1 MDKIH
6 IKDLQIIGFHGAI
19 PEEKVLGQKFVLSF
33 ELDVDLRQA
42 GKNDDLTKTVH
53 YGELAQKVEEEFTKT
68 SYDLIEKAAEEIC
81 EFVLLNYPLV
91 KKVKLLLKKP
101 WAPTRKHV
109 EYVAV
114 EIERKWNK
122 VYIAA
127 GSNLG
132 NKEETLKEAID
143 KIDKRKD
150 CVVTKVSNFYTTDP
164 VGYEDQDQFVN
175 CVFEIDTLQTPSEL
189 MDTLLEV
196 EKDFK
201 RERIIRWGPRTLDLD
216 IIFYDDIISYDEHI
230 LIPHPRAHERQFVM
244 KPMCDINPYYVHPIY
259 RKRVMDI
266 SSELGE
272 LQNIQP
278 LT

>member
-6 IKDLQIIGFHGAI
+6 IKDLEIIGFHGAI

-127 GSNLG
+127 GSNIG
-132 NKEETLKEAID
+132 DKEETLKEAID

-164 VGYEDQDQFVN
+164 VGYEDQDKFVN

-272 LQNIQP
+272 L
-278 LT
+278 

>member
-6 IKDLQIIGFHGAI
+6 IKDLEIIGFHGAI

-53 YGELAQKVEEEFTKT
+53 YGELAQKVEEEFTKI

-132 NKEETLKEAID
+132 DKEETLKEAIY

-216 IIFYDDIISYDEHI
+216 IIFYNDIISYDEHI

-272 LQNIQP
+272 L
-278 LT
+278 

>member
-6 IKDLQIIGFHGAI
+6 IKDLEIIGFHGAI

-132 NKEETLKEAID
+132 DKEETLKEAIY

-175 CVFEIDTLQTPSEL
+175 CVFEINTLQTPSEL

-201 RERIIRWGPRTLDLD
+201 RDRIIRWGPRTLDLD

-272 LQNIQP
+272 L
-278 LT
+278 

>member
-6 IKDLQIIGFHGAI
+6 IKDLEIIGFHGAI

-132 NKEETLKEAID
+132 DKEETLKEALYQ
-143 KIDKRKD
+143 IDKRKD
-150 CVVTKVSNFYTTDP
+150 CVVTKVSNLYTTDP

-216 IIFYDDIISYDEHI
+216 IIFYNDIISYDEHI

-272 LQNIQP
+272 L
-278 LT
+278 

>member
-6 IKDLQIIGFHGAI
+6 IKDLEIIGFHGAI
-19 PEEKVLGQKFVLSF
+19 LEEKVLGQKFVLSF

-132 NKEETLKEAID
+132 DKEETLKEAID

-175 CVFEIDTLQTPSEL
+175 CVFEINTLQTPSEL

-216 IIFYDDIISYDEHI
+216 IIFYNDIISYDEHI

-272 LQNIQP
+272 L
-278 LT
+278 

>member
-1 MDKIH
+1 MDKIY
-6 IKDLQIIGFHGAI
+6 IKDLEIFSFHGVM
-19 PEEKVLGQKFVLSF
+19 PEEKVLGQKFILSF
-33 ELDVDLRQA
+33 ELDIDLRIA
-42 GKNDDLTKTVH
+42 GKTDDLTKTVH

-81 EFVLLNYPLV
+81 EFILLNYPLV

-101 WAPTRKHV
+101 WAPTKKHV

-114 EIERKWNK
+114 EIERKWSK
-122 VYIAA
+122 VYISA
-127 GSNLG
+127 GANLG
-132 NKEETLKEAID
+132 DKEVTLKEAIE

-164 VGYEDQDQFVN
+164 VGYENQDKFVN
-175 CVFEIDTLQTPSEL
+175 CVFEINTLQTPSEL
-189 MDTLLEV
+189 MDTLLEI
-196 EKDFK
+196 EKEFK

-244 KPMCDINPYYVHPIY
+244 KPMCDINPYYVHPVY
-259 RKRVMDI
+259 KKRVLDI
-266 SSELGE
+266 SSELKD
-272 LQNIQP
+272 L
-278 LT
+278 

>member
-6 IKDLQIIGFHGAI
+6 IKDLEIIGFHGAI

-132 NKEETLKEAID
+132 DKEETLKEAIYI
-143 KIDKRKD
+143 IDKRKD

-164 VGYEDQDQFVN
+164 VGYEDQDQIVN
-175 CVFEIDTLQTPSEL
+175 CAFEIDTLQTPSEL

-216 IIFYDDIISYDEHI
+216 IIFYNDIISYDEHI

-272 LQNIQP
+272 L
-278 LT
+278 

>member
-1 MDKIH
+1 MDKIY
-6 IKDLQIIGFHGAI
+6 IKDLEIFAFHGAI

-272 LQNIQP
+272 L
-278 LT
+278 

>member
-6 IKDLQIIGFHGAI
+6 IKDLEIIGFHGAI

-132 NKEETLKEAID
+132 DKEETLKEAIY

-189 MDTLLEV
+189 MNTLLEV

-216 IIFYDDIISYDEHI
+216 IIFYNDIISYDEHI

-272 LQNIQP
+272 L
-278 LT
+278 

>member
-6 IKDLQIIGFHGAI
+6 IKDLEIIGFHGAI

-101 WAPTRKHV
+101 WAPTRNHV

-132 NKEETLKEAID
+132 DKEETLKEAIY

-175 CVFEIDTLQTPSEL
+175 CVFEINTLQTPSEL

-216 IIFYDDIISYDEHI
+216 IIFYNDIISYDEHI

-272 LQNIQP
+272 L
-278 LT
+278 

>member
-6 IKDLQIIGFHGAI
+6 IKDLEIIGFHGAI
-19 PEEKVLGQKFVLSF
+19 PEEKVLGQKFILSF
-33 ELDVDLRQA
+33 ELDVDLRKA

-164 VGYEDQDQFVN
+164 VGYEDQDKFVN

-272 LQNIQP
+272 L
-278 LT
+278 

>member
-6 IKDLQIIGFHGAI
+6 IKDLEIFAFHGVM

-33 ELDVDLRQA
+33 ELDLDLRKA

-53 YGELAQKVEEEFTKT
+53 YGELAHKVEEEFTKT

-81 EFVLLNYPLV
+81 EFVLLNYPIV

-101 WAPTRKHV
+101 WAPTRKNV

-114 EIERKWNK
+114 EIERKWSK

-132 NKEETLKEAID
+132 NKEETLKEAIG

-150 CVVTKVSNFYTTDP
+150 CIVKNVSNFYTTDP
-164 VGYEDQDQFVN
+164 VGYENQDKFVN

-189 MDTLLEV
+189 MDTLLEI
-196 EKDFK
+196 EQEFK

-216 IIFYDDIISYDEHI
+216 IIFYDDIISYDKHI

-244 KPMCDINPYYVHPIY
+244 KPMCDINPYFIHPVY
-259 RKRVMDI
+259 KKRVIDI
-266 SSELGE
+266 SNELGE
-272 LQNIQP
+272 L
-278 LT
+278 

>member
-6 IKDLQIIGFHGAI
+6 IKDLEIIGFYGAI

-132 NKEETLKEAID
+132 DKEETLKEAIY

-272 LQNIQP
+272 L
-278 LT
+278 

>member
-6 IKDLQIIGFHGAI
+6 IKDLEIIGFHGAI

-189 MDTLLEV
+189 MNTLLEV

-216 IIFYDDIISYDEHI
+216 IIFYNDIISYDEHI

-272 LQNIQP
+272 L
-278 LT
+278 

>member
-6 IKDLQIIGFHGAI
+6 IKDLEIIGFHGAI

-132 NKEETLKEAID
+132 DKEETLKEAIYI
-143 KIDKRKD
+143 IDKRKD

-175 CVFEIDTLQTPSEL
+175 CVFEINTLQTPREL

-272 LQNIQP
+272 L
-278 LT
+278 

>member
-6 IKDLQIIGFHGAI
+6 IKDLEIIGFHGAI

-132 NKEETLKEAID
+132 DKEETLKEAIY

-175 CVFEIDTLQTPSEL
+175 CVFEINTLQTPSEL

-216 IIFYDDIISYDEHI
+216 IIFYNDIISYDEHI

-244 KPMCDINPYYVHPIY
+244 KHMCDINPYYVHPIY

-272 LQNIQP
+272 L
-278 LT
+278 

>member
-6 IKDLQIIGFHGAI
+6 IKDLEIIGFHGAI

-132 NKEETLKEAID
+132 DKEETLKEAIYI
-143 KIDKRKD
+143 IDKRKD

-175 CVFEIDTLQTPSEL
+175 CVFEINTLQTPSEL

-272 LQNIQP
+272 L
-278 LT
+278 

>member
-6 IKDLQIIGFHGAI
+6 IKDLEIIGFHGAI

-114 EIERKWNK
+114 EIERKWSK

-272 LQNIQP
+272 L
-278 LT
+278 

>member
-6 IKDLQIIGFHGAI
+6 IKDLEIIGFHGAI

-132 NKEETLKEAID
+132 DKEETLKEAID

-266 SSELGE
+266 SSELGD
-272 LQNIQP
+272 L
-278 LT
+278 

>member
-6 IKDLQIIGFHGAI
+6 IKDLEIIGLHGAI

-132 NKEETLKEAID
+132 DKEETLKEAID

-216 IIFYDDIISYDEHI
+216 IIFYNDIISYDEHI

-272 LQNIQP
+272 L
-278 LT
+278 

>member
-6 IKDLQIIGFHGAI
+6 IKDLEIIGFHGAI

-132 NKEETLKEAID
+132 DKEETLKEAID

-150 CVVTKVSNFYTTDP
+150 CVVTKASNFYTTDP

-272 LQNIQP
+272 L
-278 LT
+278 

>member
-6 IKDLQIIGFHGAI
+6 IKDLEIIGFHGAI

-127 GSNLG
+127 GYNLG
-132 NKEETLKEAID
+132 DKEETLKEAIY

-175 CVFEIDTLQTPSEL
+175 CVFEINTLQTPSEL

-216 IIFYDDIISYDEHI
+216 IIFHNDIISYDEHI

-272 LQNIQP
+272 L
-278 LT
+278 

>member
-6 IKDLQIIGFHGAI
+6 IKDLEIIGFHGAI

-132 NKEETLKEAID
+132 DKEETLKEAIYI
-143 KIDKRKD
+143 IDKRKD

-175 CVFEIDTLQTPSEL
+175 CVFEINTLQTPSEL

-216 IIFYDDIISYDEHI
+216 IIFYNDIISYDEHI

-244 KPMCDINPYYVHPIY
+244 KPMCDINPYPCPWAMHL
-259 RKRVMDI
+259 
-266 SSELGE
+266 SSLS
-272 LQNIQP
+272 
-278 LT
+278 

>member
-6 IKDLQIIGFHGAI
+6 IKDLEIIGFHGAI
-19 PEEKVLGQKFVLSF
+19 PEEKVLVQKFVLSF

-132 NKEETLKEAID
+132 DKEETLKEAID

-175 CVFEIDTLQTPSEL
+175 CVFEINTLQTPSEL

-216 IIFYDDIISYDEHI
+216 IIFYNDIISYDEHI

-272 LQNIQP
+272 L
-278 LT
+278 

>member
-6 IKDLQIIGFHGAI
+6 IKDLEIIGFHGAI

-132 NKEETLKEAID
+132 DKEQTLKEAIY

-175 CVFEIDTLQTPSEL
+175 CVFEINTLQTPSEL

-216 IIFYDDIISYDEHI
+216 IIFYNDIISYDEHI

-272 LQNIQP
+272 L
-278 LT
+278 

>member
-6 IKDLQIIGFHGAI
+6 IKDLEIIGFHGAI

-132 NKEETLKEAID
+132 DKEETLKEAID

-175 CVFEIDTLQTPSEL
+175 CVFEIDPLQTPSEL

-272 LQNIQP
+272 L
-278 LT
+278 

>member
-6 IKDLQIIGFHGAI
+6 IKDLEIIGFHGAI

-143 KIDKRKD
+143 KIYKRKD

-216 IIFYDDIISYDEHI
+216 IIFYNDIISYDEHI

-272 LQNIQP
+272 L
-278 LT
+278 

>member
-6 IKDLQIIGFHGAI
+6 IKDLEIIGFHGAI

-132 NKEETLKEAID
+132 DKEETLKEAID

-175 CVFEIDTLQTPSEL
+175 CVFEINTRQTPSEL
-189 MDTLLEV
+189 MNTLLEV

-216 IIFYDDIISYDEHI
+216 IIFYNDIISYDEHI

-272 LQNIQP
+272 L
-278 LT
+278 

>member
-6 IKDLQIIGFHGAI
+6 IKDLEIIGFHGAI

-53 YGELAQKVEEEFTKT
+53 YGELAQKVEEEFTKI

-132 NKEETLKEAID
+132 DKEETLKEAIY

-175 CVFEIDTLQTPSEL
+175 CVFEINTLQTPSEL

-272 LQNIQP
+272 L
-278 LT
+278 

>member
-6 IKDLQIIGFHGAI
+6 IKDLEIIGFHGAI

-132 NKEETLKEAID
+132 DKEETLKEAIYI
-143 KIDKRKD
+143 IDKRKD

-216 IIFYDDIISYDEHI
+216 IIFYNDIISYDEHI

-266 SSELGE
+266 SSELCE
-272 LQNIQP
+272 L
-278 LT
+278 

>member
-6 IKDLQIIGFHGAI
+6 IKDLEIIGFHGAI
-19 PEEKVLGQKFVLSF
+19 PEEKVLGQKFILSF

-272 LQNIQP
+272 L
-278 LT
+278 

>member
-6 IKDLQIIGFHGAI
+6 IKDLEIIGFHGAI

-132 NKEETLKEAID
+132 DKEETLKEAID

-175 CVFEIDTLQTPSEL
+175 CVFEINTLQTPSEL

-259 RKRVMDI
+259 RKTVMDI

-272 LQNIQP
+272 L
-278 LT
+278 

>member
-6 IKDLQIIGFHGAI
+6 IKDLEIIGFHGAI

-132 NKEETLKEAID
+132 DKEETLKEAID

-175 CVFEIDTLQTPSEL
+175 CVFEINTLQTPSEL

-216 IIFYDDIISYDEHI
+216 IIFYNDIISYDEHI

-259 RKRVMDI
+259 IKRVMDI

-272 LQNIQP
+272 L
-278 LT
+278 

>member
-6 IKDLQIIGFHGAI
+6 IKDLEIIGFHGAI

-53 YGELAQKVEEEFTKT
+53 YGELAQKVEEEFSKT

-132 NKEETLKEAID
+132 DKEETLKEAIY

-175 CVFEIDTLQTPSEL
+175 CVFEINTLQTPSEL

-216 IIFYDDIISYDEHI
+216 IIFYNDIISYDEHI

-272 LQNIQP
+272 L
-278 LT
+278 

>member
-6 IKDLQIIGFHGAI
+6 IKDLEIIGFHGAI
-19 PEEKVLGQKFVLSF
+19 PEEKVLGQKFILSF

-132 NKEETLKEAID
+132 DKEETLKEAIY

-272 LQNIQP
+272 L
-278 LT
+278 